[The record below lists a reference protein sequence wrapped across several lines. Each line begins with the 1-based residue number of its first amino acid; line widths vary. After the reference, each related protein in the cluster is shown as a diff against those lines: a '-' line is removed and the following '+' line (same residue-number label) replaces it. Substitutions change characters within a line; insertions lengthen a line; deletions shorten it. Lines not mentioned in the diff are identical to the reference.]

1 MIDMDIETAIWLAI
15 WFFFFVKIWLPIIFP
30 PEEQNRQSWNWWK
43 VEKQMNNSSKINK
56 EIDKE
61 VYSIKTLYNQ
71 IENLEIEID
80 RLEIETSTDFE
91 KEATNN
97 NRIQKLLAKINLIKI
112 NIDQKNK
119 NIDNLNRELQWIY

>member
-1 MIDMDIETAIWLAI
+1 
-15 WFFFFVKIWLPIIFP
+15 
-30 PEEQNRQSWNWWK
+30 
-43 VEKQMNNSSKINK
+43 MNNSSKINK

-119 NIDNLNRELQWIY
+119 NIDNLNRELQ